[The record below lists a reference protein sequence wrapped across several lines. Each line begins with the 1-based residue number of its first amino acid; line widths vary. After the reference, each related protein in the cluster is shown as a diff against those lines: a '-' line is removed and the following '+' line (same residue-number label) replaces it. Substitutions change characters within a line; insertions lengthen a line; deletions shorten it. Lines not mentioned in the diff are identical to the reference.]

1 MSGIY
6 FHIPFCKQACHYCD
20 FHFSTSD
27 KYKEK
32 MVASLLKE
40 IAFQKDYL
48 TDKNISTIYF
58 GGGTPSILSAKEIE
72 SLINTTAK
80 HFNIASDVEISLEA
94 NPDDLSEEKTI
105 AFSNIGI
112 NRLSIGTQTFNE
124 KLLTFLHRAHTS
136 NEALKSIEFAKKHF
150 QNISIDLIYG
160 IHNQSME
167 IFKND
172 LYQLLQFEP
181 EHVSAY
187 SLTIEG
193 NNAFAKWKAKGIL
206 QEEDDDLAIA
216 HFQYLLSTLE
226 EKGYEQYEISNFCK
240 PGKESK
246 HNSSYWF
253 GVPYLGIGPS
263 AHSFN
268 GVNRQYNIAHNMKYM
283 AAIENGTLDFETD
296 ILTQADKVNEYIMT
310 RLRTKRG
317 CNIKELETKLDYT
330 LNHEQKQTIN
340 TYCASNDLSLN
351 NHVLTLTAT
360 GKLIADKIA
369 SDLFIL

>member
-32 MVASLLKE
+32 MVASLIQE
-40 IAFQKDYL
+40 IELQHDYL
-48 TDKNISTIYF
+48 SDKRISTIYF

-72 SLINTTAK
+72 DLINTIAK
-80 HFNIASDVEISLEA
+80 HFDLSADAEISLEA
-94 NPDDLSEEKTI
+94 NPDDLSEEKTA
-105 AFSNIGI
+105 AFSNVGI
-112 NRLSIGTQTFNE
+112 NRLSIGTQTFDE
-124 KLLTFLHRAHTS
+124 QLLTFLNRAHNST
-136 NEALKSIEFAKKHF
+136 EALKSIEFAKKHF

-167 IFKND
+167 IFEND
-172 LYQLLQFEP
+172 LRQLLQFEP
-181 EHVSAY
+181 EHISAY

-206 QEEDDDLAIA
+206 KEEDDELAIT
-216 HFQYLLSTLE
+216 HFQHLLSRLE
-226 EKGYEQYEISNFCK
+226 KAGYEQYEISNFCK

-268 GVNRQYNIAHNMKYM
+268 GIDRQFNVAHNMKYM
-283 AAIENGTLDFETD
+283 TAIENGKLNVEVDKLSQTD
-296 ILTQADKVNEYIMT
+296 RVNEYIMT
-310 RLRTKRG
+310 RLRTKWG
-317 CNIKELETKLDYT
+317 CDITELKNKVGHT
-330 LNHEQKQTIN
+330 LSNEQKQTIS
-340 TYCASNDLSLN
+340 TYCTSNELSLN
-351 NHVLTLTAT
+351 NNILTLTSS